1 MLEANGFAPAVVAGT
16 SAGSVV
22 GALYASGMNAFEM
35 QEKAVALDE
44 AKIRDLQLSSGGLVL
59 GQKLEDYV
67 NEQVRRKP
75 LEQMAKPFVV
85 VATRLEDG
93 ERTVFARGNTGQ
105 AVRASSSVPGVFQPV
120 TIGKYHFVDGGIV
133 SPVPVDAARQ
143 LGADIVIAVD
153 ISNKA
158 RGQTPG
164 DMLGTLGQSIAIMGQ
179 KLGQAELARAD
190 VIIRPQVLDIGS
202 ADFSQRANAILEGEK
217 AALAVMPQI
226 RERVAQL
233 QAERALPP
241 GVRGSCPKSGNR
253 GIARNAG
260 GLQNHRRRS
269 GSGSGASPRVPERA
283 GSVGGILH
291 VPASLPTAIWPPRPG
306 SAPCPDAARTLHAR
320 WRLGG
325 VVGGF
330 HGHDAFQNIQA
341 GRLLVVRLPAVP
353 ALRPGGQWRCQ
364 PPPAAG
370 RPRAGRRGPV
380 RPASAGWPAR
390 HPAGPSIAVAVPTQC
405 GPGQRRAQPQWLVQA
420 GLRAC
425 TITLHAQRQG
435 LLAQVVG
442 LPGAEVALV
451 CIMHFLG
458 NAGCVRPVA

>member
-1 MLEANGFAPAVVAGT
+1 MRLTAFFHPLATLASVTMLAALSLAGCGGTTPARPDAGTQPALSSSAPPVRIGIALGGGAAKGFAHIGVIKMLEGNGFAPAVVSGT

-22 GALYASGMNAFEM
+22 GALYASGMNAFDM

-190 VIIRPQVLDIGS
+190 VVIRPQVLDIGS

-233 QAERALPP
+233 QAERAKAQRAAEQKAAEAQQQACLEQ
-241 GVRGSCPKSGNR
+241 RSS
-253 GIARNAG
+253 
-260 GLQNHRRRS
+260 LQKL
-269 GSGSGASPRVPERA
+269 VDM
-283 GSVGGILH
+283 
-291 VPASLPTAIWPPRPG
+291 ASLGT
-306 SAPCPDAARTLHAR
+306 SCT
-320 WRLGG
+320 
-325 VVGGF
+325 
-330 HGHDAFQNIQA
+330 
-341 GRLLVVRLPAVP
+341 PAK
-353 ALRPGGQWRCQ
+353 
-364 PPPAAG
+364 
-370 RPRAGRRGPV
+370 
-380 RPASAGWPAR
+380 
-390 HPAGPSIAVAVPTQC
+390 
-405 GPGQRRAQPQWLVQA
+405 
-420 GLRAC
+420 
-425 TITLHAQRQG
+425 
-435 LLAQVVG
+435 
-442 LPGAEVALV
+442 
-451 CIMHFLG
+451 
-458 NAGCVRPVA
+458 